1 MTDWPTTRR
10 YPRTL
15 REAFPHSREHAYPV
29 EATRLGW
36 WVRWQ
41 GPILACC
48 IAVALAA
55 ALVFWWSNPHA

>member
-1 MTDWPTTRR
+1 MTDWPTTRK

-15 REAFPHSREHAYPV
+15 REAFPHMREHAYPV